1 MMAKRSTSAQRKEP
15 DAVVV
20 AFPVR
25 RGTGILSAVVPRE
38 QPVAP
43 AMERGSFRL
52 AIVLSLALHAAA
64 FAALQSWTE
73 NDLERA
79 LGNAAMPAAE
89 GTVIVI
95 PVEVVADSALPS
107 AVAPTNSTTPEAQTP
122 NPTAVAEPEKPEP
135 ESRPVAEPVPSAAP
149 PPPLAAEVPAEE
161 RVAPLP
167 DTKAPDWRMV
177 EERPEPK
184 PVETPRPVEERPVEE
199 KTAPKEVRR
208 TEARPAAPS
217 AAAAPARPAASATPG
232 RVGNRGNIETGGTA
246 LVSSY
251 QAQVQAHL
259 QRFHAY
265 PEAARSRGITGVAVV
280 RFALASNGQ
289 VLSAILLSGSG
300 TSILDEGALSIVRR
314 ASPFPP
320 FPVGLS
326 RRANEVRPAHALR
339 PALIVAIFTPLTVR

>member
-1 MMAKRSTSAQRKEP
+1 MTKRSTSALRKEP

-25 RGTGILSAVVPRE
+25 RGTGVLSAEPGER
-38 QPVAP
+38 PVAP

-52 AIVLSLALHAAA
+52 ALVLSLALHGAA
-64 FAALQSWTE
+64 FAALQSRTE

-89 GTVIVI
+89 GTVVVI

-107 AVAPTNSTTPEAQTP
+107 AAVPTNTTAPEAQTP
-122 NPTAVAEPEKPEP
+122 NPAAVAEPEKPEP
-135 ESRPVAEPVPSAAP
+135 ESRPVAEPIPSTAP

-161 RVAPLP
+161 RVAPVP
-167 DTKAPDWRMV
+167 DAKAPDWRMV
-177 EERPEPK
+177 EEKPEPK
-184 PVETPRPVEERPVEE
+184 PVETPKLVEE
-199 KTAPKEVRR
+199 KTVPKEVRR

-217 AAAAPARPAASATPG
+217 AAAAPARPALPPRPDAREIEATSRPAAA
-232 RVGNRGNIETGGTA
+232 A

-251 QAQVQAHL
+251 QAQVHAHL
-259 QRFHAY
+259 QRFRIY

-280 RFALASNGQ
+280 RFALGRNGQ
-289 VLSAILLSGSG
+289 VLSVSLVRGSG
-300 TSILDEGALSIVRR
+300 ASILDEAALAMVRR

-320 FPVGLS
+320 FPAGLS
-326 RRANEVRPAHALR
+326 RARMDFAAPMRFDLR
-339 PALIVAIFTPLTVR
+339 

>member
-1 MMAKRSTSAQRKEP
+1 MMGKRSTSAQRKEP

-25 RGTGILSAVVPRE
+25 SDAGVLAAVPRE

-89 GTVIVI
+89 GTVVVI

-107 AVAPTNSTTPEAQTP
+107 AAAPTNTTTPEAQTP
-122 NPTAVAEPEKPEP
+122 NPTEMAEPEKPEP
-135 ESRPVAEPVPSAAP
+135 ATRPVVDSIPSAVP
-149 PPPLAAEVPAEE
+149 PPPLAAEAPAEE
-161 RVAPLP
+161 RLAPLP
-167 DTKAPDWRMV
+167 DAKAPDWRMV
-177 EERPEPK
+177 EEKPAPK
-184 PVETPRPVEERPVEE
+184 PVEMPRSAEERPVEE

-217 AAAAPARPAASATPG
+217 AAAAPVRPAASATPG
-232 RVGNRGNIETGGTA
+232 RVGNRGNIETGGAA

-259 QRFHAY
+259 QRFRTY
-265 PEAARSRGITGVAVV
+265 PEAARSRGITGVATV
-280 RFALASNGQ
+280 RFALERNGQ
-289 VLSAILLSGSG
+289 VLSVSLVRGSG
-300 TSILDEGALSIVRR
+300 AGILDEAALAMVRR
-314 ASPFPP
+314 ASPFPS
-320 FPVGLS
+320 FPAGLS
-326 RRANEVRPAHALR
+326 RARMDFAAPMRFDLR
-339 PALIVAIFTPLTVR
+339 